1 MPKTPARADPPARQ
15 LDPRVASYLEAAARS
30 LSEGKS
36 EEALGFER
44 LARQRAD
51 GLGQGPSR
59 EWAALERA
67 VAERLRHEDRPEE
80 AAEHYR
86 NAFVLHRELG
96 LESRDTFE
104 LAYAAAVAAR
114 EAGQT
119 EQSVQLFAE
128 AIELAAGRFGE
139 ASLPSVP
146 ARVGLA
152 YSLIRLGRLEEAE
165 QALEHALSVCR
176 KSGEAGRRFAP
187 LVHEAIAAVRGES
200 GHEDQAASE
209 RTRAADDME
218 QAELRRSRRERTA
231 QQVRLAEELE
241 VIEGPDGAEDPEQV
255 LGDLDANLIGLAE
268 VKEQFRRLTNLL
280 LVQARRRQHGH
291 RVTERRLHLV
301 MVGPPGTGKT
311 TIASYLGRIC
321 CSLGLLTSSDVV
333 VVSRAQL
340 VRGHV
345 GQTAIRTNEVVN
357 FALDKVLF
365 IDEAYALAPPGAGN
379 DFGPEAIAELM
390 MRMERD
396 ADRLVVAVAGYPEEM
411 ERFLDSN
418 SGFRS
423 RFTDTLTFSHY
434 GAAELAQIFQ
444 GFCQVNEYRLSAEAE
459 SALSRWCQHAVA
471 AREESFGNGR
481 AMRNLFDDVIG
492 AQADRI
498 VRSAK
503 LDDPEALLWIEA
515 ADFPSEQ
522 P

>member
-1 MPKTPARADPPARQ
+1 MPTRPPRADAPRRE
-15 LDPRVASYLEAAARS
+15 LDSRVASYLEAAARA
-30 LSEGKS
+30 LSDGKAD
-36 EEALGFER
+36 EALGYER

-51 GLGQGPSR
+51 KLGPASSR
-59 EWAALERA
+59 EHAALERA
-67 VAERLRHEDRPEE
+67 AAERLRLDGRTEE
-80 AAEHYR
+80 AAER
-86 NAFVLHRELG
+86 FRSALSIHRDLG
-96 LESRDTFE
+96 LESRETFD
-104 LAYAAAVAAR
+104 LTYAAATAAR
-114 EAGQT
+114 EAGRT
-119 EQSVQLFAE
+119 EQSVRLYGE
-128 AIELAAGRFGE
+128 AIELAAGRFGD

-152 YSLIRLGRLEEAE
+152 YALIRLGRLDEAD

-176 KSGEAGRRFAP
+176 KNGPAGRRAAA

-200 GHEDQAASE
+200 GRGDQAAVE
-209 RTRAADDME
+209 RTQAAEDME
-218 QAELRRSRRERTA
+218 QAEVRRSRRERTA
-231 QQVRLAEELE
+231 EQARLAEELE
-241 VIEGPDGAEDPEQV
+241 VIEGPDEAEDPEQV
-255 LGDLDANLIGLAE
+255 LRDLDADLIGLGE

-291 RVTERRLHLV
+291 RVAERRLHTI

-311 TIASYLGRIC
+311 TVASYLGRIC
-321 CSLGLLTSSDVV
+321 RSLGLLAGSDVV

-345 GQTAIRTNEVVN
+345 GQTAIRTNEVID

-365 IDEAYALAPPGAGN
+365 IDEAYALAPPGGGN

-390 MRMERD
+390 IRMERD
-396 ADRLVVAVAGYPEEM
+396 ADRLVVAVAGYPDEM

-434 GAAELAQIFQ
+434 EAAELKQIFR
-444 GFCQVNEYRLSAEAE
+444 GFCRANEYRLSTEAA
-459 SALSRWCQHAVA
+459 SALERWCERAVA
-471 AREESFGNGR
+471 EREEAFGNGR

-498 VRSAK
+498 VRAAK
-503 LDDPEALLWIEA
+503 LDDPEALLWIDA
-515 ADFPSEQ
+515 ADFPPS
-522 P
+522 